1 MPVLPF
7 TRSEAATAAATYTL
21 FGKLPNRADFV
32 RVNASHPAAVEFDE
46 LIQETMERQSNETEA
61 AIRAADAGP
70 VDFQYVTRDQRYIM
84 LGVLAPSRDQVG
96 RRYPLV
102 AAAILTRESMESY
115 LPVSPIAYE
124 VFFDGL
130 REQVVNAVENS
141 VEALSCRQFLEAS
154 LRVQGN
160 AADDL
165 ALANHV
171 IGRFMKTQPA
181 RRMHDLLNAA
191 LYPAPLQQ
199 AVLNAGFY
207 QAYLQRFDHR
217 STNQLILLPVSGD
230 KGEQAL
236 LASSWLS
243 MLSAL
248 WSSDDGGRP
257 WRGTY
262 LIIRRP
268 DIGAQLV
275 ATVGRTPDSFA
286 RVMLGEPVDPGM
298 LLDLGG
304 ENDAWRSHRMYA
316 ESSYALG
323 RVLADPDCPLS
334 TLCGFLDDMS
344 RQIARAM

>member
-1 MPVLPF
+1 MLVLPF
-7 TRSEAATAAATYTL
+7 NRTESQVAASYTL

-32 RVNASHPAAVEFDE
+32 RVNATHPAAQEFDE
-46 LIQETMERQSNETEA
+46 LIQHAFERAGSEA
-61 AIRAADAGP
+61 DIGDRAAVAGP
-70 VDFQYVTRDQRYIM
+70 VDFQYVTRDQRHVM
-84 LGVLAPSRDQVG
+84 LGVLMPSQDQAG

-102 AAAILTRESMESY
+102 AAAILPRESIEAY

-141 VEALSCRQFLEAS
+141 VEALSCRQFLESS
-154 LRVQGN
+154 LRFQD
-160 AADDL
+160 AAAEDL
-165 ALANHV
+165 ELASNV
-171 IGRFMKTQPA
+171 VDRFLKTQPA
-181 RRMHDLLNAA
+181 RRMADLLSAGP
-191 LYPAPLQQ
+191 YPALLQQ

-217 STNQLILLPVSGD
+217 STNQLILLPLSNH

-236 LASSWLS
+236 TASTWLS
-243 MLSAL
+243 ILSAL
-248 WSSDDGGRP
+248 WSGTDVGQP

-262 LIIRRP
+262 LILRRP
-268 DIGAQLV
+268 DIGAQLI

-286 RVMLGEPVDPGM
+286 RVLLGTAIDPAM

-304 ENDAWRSHRMYA
+304 EHDAWRSHRMYA

-323 RVLADPDCPLS
+323 RILADPDCRLI
-334 TLCGFLDDMS
+334 TLCSFLDGMS
-344 RQIARAM
+344 RQLARNM